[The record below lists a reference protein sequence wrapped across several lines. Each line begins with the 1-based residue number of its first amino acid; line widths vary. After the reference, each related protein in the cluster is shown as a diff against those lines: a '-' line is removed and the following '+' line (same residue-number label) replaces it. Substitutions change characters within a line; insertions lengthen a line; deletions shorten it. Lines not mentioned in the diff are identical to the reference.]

1 SGGRGQK
8 TKRSALTQRRPPRKP
23 QRLLTRD
30 PGEEWA
36 GGTQKGRV
44 QQCSALSRRTE
55 PAEAMATK
63 AERTAQTARGVRGPA
78 QSGPDAR
85 SRRCKGLP
93 NFFPWS
99 SWTDESLQPLTCRQ
113 LAAFQ
118 DVFRLFSSSLTST
131 VDMRSIKVALH
142 NAGIQLSPQ
151 EMCEALR
158 QADLDGDG
166 IVSFKDFLGV
176 LTDDHRLAQC
186 MGQVRSSR
194 VHDPQGLQ
202 TLFLEMLFKLL
213 TQGLVPP
220 KTGQEVMS
228 YYFKKQRTLRGSP
241 GWKGGSRGQGRPARS
256 REGPNFFCQ
265 AARLTGLSSAELARS
280 LHRLHQAGARS
291 PYSQIP
297 KLAGRTRPERRTPG
311 GTPRP
316 DVRLPK
322 RSQLSR
328 PKLGSDLGPLCQGES
343 RAPAGPRGQLPEH
356 RQPWKLA
363 PSPPTLAQKQPLSP
377 SPTCVRR
384 PAVNSWHK

>member
-1 SGGRGQK
+1 
-8 TKRSALTQRRPPRKP
+8 
-23 QRLLTRD
+23 
-30 PGEEWA
+30 
-36 GGTQKGRV
+36 
-44 QQCSALSRRTE
+44 
-55 PAEAMATK
+55 MATR
-63 AERTAQTARGVRGPA
+63 AERTAQTARGVKGPSAAQPA

-85 SRRCKGLP
+85 SQRA
-93 NFFPWS
+93 FH
-99 SWTDESLQPLTCRQ
+99 
-113 LAAFQ
+113 LAARPVPSAFQ

-194 VHDPQGLQ
+194 
-202 TLFLEMLFKLL
+202 
-213 TQGLVPP
+213 GLVPP
-220 KTGQEVMS
+220 KTG

-241 GWKGGSRGQGRPARS
+241 GWKCGSRGQGRPARA
-256 REGPNFFCQ
+256 RAGPNFFCQ

-280 LHRLHQAGARS
+280 LQRLHQAGARS

-322 RSQLSR
+322 RRQLSR
-328 PKLGSDLGPLCQGES
+328 PKLGSNLGPLS
-343 RAPAGPRGQLPEH
+343 AHLTLRTPPAPAGPRSQLPEH

-363 PSPPTLAQKQPLSP
+363 PSPPTLAQKQLLSP

-384 PAVNSWHK
+384 PAMKSWHK